1 MGTIWKCLKN
11 IGQLFSTHS
20 FYISISDI
28 ESFVESFY
36 RPHKM
41 ALWNHLPLG
50 AQPGSTWCARTRN
63 GLNASF
69 QLFPLLHTKLNQVGH
84 QVVPQRHLVRLV
96 EVFDNQNAL
105 REIISHNCAVFIF
118 YFLFPTSFTLRY

>member
-41 ALWNHLPLG
+41 ALWNHLVPDLVQLG
-50 AQPGSTWCARTRN
+50 VQERETDKLPHSRYPSSPPAENEYDSYQTDKKQSARDQAPHTGSDGGGGGGAGRPDR
-63 GLNASF
+63 
-69 QLFPLLHTKLNQVGH
+69 K
-84 QVVPQRHLVRLV
+84 
-96 EVFDNQNAL
+96 
-105 REIISHNCAVFIF
+105 
-118 YFLFPTSFTLRY
+118 PTSTMGRERIAEVCI